1 MLQRPTQT
9 AAFWRDQ
16 FEVSAD
22 DVEFLYQFLLD
33 AQKPLKVS
41 DLALS
46 LIDEYLRRENARIE
60 QELTKG
66 AIYAPRQRYQIG
78 QTLVFPGLEFAVGA
92 VVGVRPGQ
100 NPEHGAFDVIQV
112 QFEGKVKSKPREFA
126 AGLQTPHRLNQTN
139 GESLVHDASLL
150 SAAEIYKLYQ
160 AEIDEAL
167 LYALEEGDRHEVFV
181 EVGGS
186 WLLKDMLAEV
196 HVGHMN
202 IAEALIEVQ
211 GRPLTAQELLNEADL
226 DSNVSLPMRVLSLDH
241 GLSKDERFV
250 RVRQGRE
257 IAWFLRRLL
266 PAEVQTIP
274 PLLRYRPLGYNRSL
288 LSVEMLQLE
297 WELDDEWSEGGMRG
311 DAPSLVPST
320 SFTLTY
326 PHRRHG
332 TLPVSSRTRGFFPQS
347 RDGVSVI
354 TLVDGRW
361 GTRYTGWVVHE
372 GRYVVGLA
380 KWMEDHQ
387 IPVGAF
393 ITLERSQT
401 TGDVIVDYRTRR
413 PKREWARIAHAD
425 LERLLLTF
433 DMNKINVACEY
444 DEHMIVAEHSGEE
457 LDELRT
463 RMESAGIDVNALISN
478 LTPELIKLNPQG
490 TVHAKTVYSA
500 VNVVRRMPPGPVFYA
515 LLVNRQLRDVGGGL
529 FSMA

>member
-1 MLQRPTQT
+1 VLQRPTQT

-16 FEVSAD
+16 FEVGAD

-33 AQKPLKVS
+33 AQKPQKLS
-41 DLALS
+41 ELALS

-66 AIYAPRQRYQIG
+66 AVYAPKHRYQVG
-78 QTLVFPGLEFAVGA
+78 QTLAFPGLEFAVGA
-92 VVGVRPGQ
+92 VTAVRPGQ
-100 NPEHGAFDVIQV
+100 NPEHGDFEVIQV
-112 QFEGKVKSKPREFA
+112 QFEGKGKPREFA
-126 AGLQTPHRLNQTN
+126 AGLQTSHRLNQTN
-139 GESLVHDASLL
+139 GERLVNDVSLL
-150 SAAEIYKLYQ
+150 SADEIYKLYQ
-160 AEIDEAL
+160 SEVDEAM
-167 LYALEEGDRHEVFV
+167 LYALEEGDRHEAFV

-211 GRPLTAQELLNEADL
+211 GRPLAAQELLNEADL
-226 DSNVSLPMRVLSLDH
+226 DSNVSLAMRVLSLDH
-241 GLSKDERFV
+241 SLSADERFV

-266 PAEVQTIP
+266 PPAVQTIP
-274 PLLRYRPLGYNRSL
+274 PLLRYRALGYNRSL

-297 WELDDEWSEGGMRG
+297 WELDDEWSEGGMRTE
-311 DAPSLVPST
+311 APSLVPAT

-347 RDGVSVI
+347 RDGISVI

-387 IPVGAF
+387 VPVGAF
-393 ITLERSQT
+393 ITLERTQT
-401 TGDVIVDYRTRR
+401 TGEIVVDYRTRR

-425 LERLLLTF
+425 LNHLLLTF

-457 LDELRT
+457 LDQLRIG
-463 RMESAGIDVNALISN
+463 MDGAGVDVNELISN

-500 VNVVRRMPPGPVFYA
+500 VNIVRRMPPGPVFYA

-529 FSMA
+529 FAMA

>member
-1 MLQRPTQT
+1 VLQRPTQT
-9 AAFWRDQ
+9 AAFWRDK
-16 FEVSAD
+16 FEVTAD

-33 AQKPLKVS
+33 AQKPQKLS
-41 DLALS
+41 ELALS
-46 LIDEYLRRENARIE
+46 LVDEYLRRENARIE

-66 AIYAPRQRYQIG
+66 AVYAPRQRYQVG

-92 VVGVRPGQ
+92 VIGVRPGQ
-100 NPEHGAFDVIQV
+100 NPEHGDFEVIQV
-112 QFEGKVKSKPREFA
+112 QFGENAKSKPREFA
-126 AGLQTPHRLNQTN
+126 AGLQTSHRLNQVN
-139 GESLVHDASLL
+139 GASLVNDVSLL
-150 SAAEIYKLYQ
+150 SASEIYKLYQ
-160 AEIDEAL
+160 SEIDEAL
-167 LYALEEGDRHEVFV
+167 LYALEEGERHEEFV

-211 GRPLTAQELLNEADL
+211 GRPLAAQELLNEADL
-226 DSNVSLPMRVLSLDH
+226 DGNVSLAMRVLSLDH
-241 GLSKDERFV
+241 SLSNDERFV

-266 PAEVQTIP
+266 PPAVQTIP
-274 PLLRYRPLGYNRSL
+274 TLLRYRPLGYNRSL
-288 LSVEMLQLE
+288 LTVEMLQLE

-347 RDGVSVI
+347 SDGVSVV

-387 IPVGAF
+387 VPVGAL
-393 ITLERSQT
+393 ITLERSQS
-401 TGDVIVDYRTRR
+401 GEVVVDYRTRR

-425 LERLLLTF
+425 AERLHLTF

-444 DEHMIVAEHSGEE
+444 DEHMIFAEHSGEE
-457 LDELRT
+457 LDELR
-463 RMESAGIDVNALISN
+463 AGMDAAGVDVNVLISN

-500 VNVVRRMPPGPVFYA
+500 VNIVRRMPPGPVFYA
-515 LLVNRQLRDVGGGL
+515 LLINRHLRDVGGGL
-529 FSMA
+529 FAMA